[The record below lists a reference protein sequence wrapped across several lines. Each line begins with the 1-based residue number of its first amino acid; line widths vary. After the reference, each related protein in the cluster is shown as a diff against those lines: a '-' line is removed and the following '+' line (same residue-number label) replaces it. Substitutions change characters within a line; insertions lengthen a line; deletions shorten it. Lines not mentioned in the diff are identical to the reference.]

1 MDEIESINNDFS
13 NQKEVTSKVASP
25 KVASPKTL
33 NLPKLYEDVNKN
45 NAMFKKAG
53 KSQRDLNLKFMQFW
67 PVSKNFKIASK
78 KLSEDEQQE
87 NVQPALF
94 GVDELKSQKSNDV
107 KGEKRPITGASSNI
121 NKYEI
126 DFNDYNNYKNSNKE

>member
-13 NQKEVTSKVASP
+13 NQKEVTS

-53 KSQRDLNLKFMQFW
+53 KSERDLNLKFMQFW

-78 KLSEDEQQE
+78 KLSKDEQQE
-87 NVQPALF
+87 NV
-94 GVDELKSQKSNDV
+94 
-107 KGEKRPITGASSNI
+107 
-121 NKYEI
+121 
-126 DFNDYNNYKNSNKE
+126 